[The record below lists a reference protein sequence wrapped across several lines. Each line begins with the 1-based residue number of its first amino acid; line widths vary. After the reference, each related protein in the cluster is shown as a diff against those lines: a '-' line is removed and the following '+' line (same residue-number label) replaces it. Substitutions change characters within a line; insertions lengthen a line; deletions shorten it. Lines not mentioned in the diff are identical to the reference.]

1 MERATPKLV
10 SSNSTRKGREFEEK
24 ILGFPCYW
32 SWQGAPEWAK
42 RDTAR
47 CLQMVRKNQP
57 WDPTDPGDPDDSKNH
72 FAQDLHAD
80 VCVELGVEEWSE
92 VALYTAV
99 GSPLDRFHGID
110 AFFEFHGTIV
120 SIDLT
125 VGRKGSHKA
134 DLVI

>member
-1 MERATPKLV
+1 
-10 SSNSTRKGREFEEK
+10 
-24 ILGFPCYW
+24 
-32 SWQGAPEWAK
+32 
-42 RDTAR
+42 
-47 CLQMVRKNQP
+47 
-57 WDPTDPGDPDDSKNH
+57 
-72 FAQDLHAD
+72 

-134 DLVI
+134 DLVIKPWDLTGRNREKLVGDICWLLQK